1 MMSNNDSELEW
12 GPTRELL
19 GKDIM
24 LEPKTGIDAVEQSG
38 IRRQMETLEFD
49 CPLHFDEAI
58 AKKYGYEGIFAP
70 AHMIQVFQQG
80 SMWEPGMGSIWPTD
94 DPHYTN
100 SGTGRAGK
108 TLEVPSPGTA
118 GFVTDLEVE
127 TLRPLYLGDRVSQVS
142 QILTDVNP
150 RKTRVGDG
158 AFLRYEYKWNN
169 QDGTPVGRQ
178 IMVSY
183 TYVPNPQAAAAA
195 ASGGGDAEKPARAIE
210 PRANP
215 TIDWDFQRYWEDVNE
230 GDEVPAVHYPLT
242 IQRMVMAAGAN
253 RDFNAIHHNTVV
265 AQAGGAA
272 DMYAMNYFH
281 NGMWERVAR
290 EFIGLGGKIK
300 QIGSFRMRVFSTVG
314 DTVVTGG
321 TVKRKWQENGENL
334 IELELTSVLSTNG
347 NTSVGPGPVIAT
359 LPSKG

>member
-1 MMSNNDSELEW
+1 MTSNNDSEFDW
-12 GPTRELL
+12 GPTREFV

-24 LEPKTGIDAVEQSG
+24 IEPKTGIDAVERSA
-38 IRRQMETLEFD
+38 IRRQMEVLEFD
-49 CPLHFDEAI
+49 CPLHFDDAI
-58 AKKYGYEGIFAP
+58 AQKYGYGGVFAP
-70 AHMIQVFQQG
+70 AHMIQVFQTA
-80 SMWEPGMGSIWPTD
+80 SMWEPGIGTIWPTD
-94 DPHYTN
+94 DPHFTN

-108 TLEVPSPGTA
+108 TENVPSPGTA

-127 TLRPLYLGDRVSQVS
+127 TLKPLYLGERVTQVS
-142 QILTDVNP
+142 QTLLDVNP

-158 AFLRYEYKWNN
+158 AFLTYESMFQN
-169 QDGTPVGRQ
+169 QDGVSVGRQ
-178 IMVSY
+178 LMVSY
-183 TYVPNPQAAAAA
+183 TYIPNPQAGGAAAA
-195 ASGGGDAEKPARAIE
+195 AGGGEKPARTIE

-215 TIDWDFQRYWEDVNE
+215 SVDWDFQRYWEDVNE

-334 IELELTSVLSTNG
+334 VELELTSVLSTSG
-347 NTSVGPGPVIAT
+347 NTSVGPGPIIAT
-359 LPSKG
+359 LPSKS